1 MNLDNLRDAV
11 QNISLYDVK
20 AAVRK
25 AQNGELFHPPL
36 ALSGCFEPPGA
47 IPLRFDCLFMFST
60 VVMNYTEMEAKV

>member
-25 AQNGELFHPPL
+25 AQNGELFPPPFWHFWG
-36 ALSGCFEPPGA
+36 ALSPQELFRLYPIA
-47 IPLRFDCLFMFST
+47 YSYLRQSS
-60 VVMNYTEMEAKV
+60 